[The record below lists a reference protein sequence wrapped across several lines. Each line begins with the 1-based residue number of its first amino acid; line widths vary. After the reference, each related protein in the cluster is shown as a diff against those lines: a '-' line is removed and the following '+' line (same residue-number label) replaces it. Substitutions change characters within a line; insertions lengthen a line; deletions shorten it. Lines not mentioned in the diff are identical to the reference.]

1 MSSTITTLTDLQ
13 DKVLETVTSTQEP
26 VVTFVKKVVELA
38 ESRVPELKLSL
49 NDNLP
54 QLHELVELEFA
65 FAEKVLKNQQTFA
78 NELLAAV
85 KPVTEKVVDTKAA
98 PAKSKPAKAA

>member
-1 MSSTITTLTDLQ
+1 MSTISTLTDVQ
-13 DKVLETVTSTQEP
+13 DKVLEAVTSTQEP
-26 VVTFVKKVVELA
+26 VVNFVKKVVELA

-54 QLHELVELEFA
+54 QIHEVVELEFA
-65 FAEKVLKNQQTFA
+65 FAEKLLKNQHAFA
-78 NELLAAV
+78 NDLVAAV

-98 PAKSKPAKAA
+98 PAKPKAPKAA